1 MPKNSNR
8 LGRVEKE
15 LKRQISEIIDYSLQ
29 NSKVKGIISVTKT
42 RVTPDLKYA
51 RVYISTLDFK
61 SKNQVLEGLNESK
74 GYIRSQ
80 IAKTMNLRVTPDLV
94 FVYDDSEE
102 NGMKIDNILRELK
115 EEEKLKN
122 SKNNTNNVENSTEK
136 NENKKQ

>member
-80 IAKTMNLRVTPDLV
+80 IAKTMNLRVTPDLI

>member
-29 NSKVKGIISVTKT
+29 NSKVQGIISVTKT
-42 RVTPDLKYA
+42 KVTPDLKYA
-51 RVYISTLDFK
+51 KVYISTLDFK

-122 SKNNTNNVENSTEK
+122 NKNNTNNVENSTEK